1 MIYMPAWLT
10 SQLPHSL
17 LLEKDVDLTGN
28 TSRFEQNT
36 HAGAARIAFVHHKG
50 GTGKTTSCINV
61 AGWLAKMN
69 KKVLVVDLD
78 PQGNAVAALGVDRK
92 SVEASLYDVLFSKTS
107 IKEVILETDAGIW
120 LVPSSIDLLAAERQM
135 GDQANNAGLLKN
147 VLKSIEK
154 QFDYILI
161 DVGPGSTLLMING
174 IVAAGNIIVPLD
186 SGVFAYETLETLK
199 TIVLDLEEELGI
211 ETNIMMIL
219 LRDYSTSIF
228 DRIFDG
234 EPTQE
239 IKDLVSDFLIAN
251 QMPTVKIHS
260 IPYSKKVHEAQML
273 GMPISHVAPFSD
285 VGRAYKRIAQD
296 VLDHSAAP
304 VRQ

>member
-1 MIYMPAWLT
+1 MRR
-10 SQLPHSL
+10 SKSPHSS
-17 LLEKDVDLTGN
+17 LLEKDVDLTGI
-28 TSRFEQNT
+28 TGRFKQNT
-36 HAGAARIAFVHHKG
+36 YSGSAQRIAFVHHKG

-92 SVEASLYDVLFSKTS
+92 RVEGSLYDVLFSKTN
-107 IKEVILETDAGIW
+107 IKEVILETNAGVW

-135 GDQANNAGLLKN
+135 ADQANHVSLLQD

-174 IVAAGNIIVPLD
+174 IVASGNIIVPLD

-199 TIVLDLEEELGI
+199 TLVLDLEQELGI
-211 ETNIMMIL
+211 ETHVMMIL

-228 DRIFDG
+228 DRG
-234 EPTQE
+234 PTQV
-239 IKDLVSDFLIAN
+239 IKDLVSEFLMSN

-260 IPYSKKVHEAQML
+260 IPYSKKVYQAQML
-273 GMPISHVAPFSD
+273 GA
-285 VGRAYKRIAQD
+285 
-296 VLDHSAAP
+296 
-304 VRQ
+304 

>member
-1 MIYMPAWLT
+1 MRK
-10 SQLPHSL
+10 SRSHSS
-17 LLEKDVDLTGN
+17 LLEKDVELTEITG
-28 TSRFEQNT
+28 RFEQNT
-36 HAGAARIAFVHHKG
+36 HSGAQRIAFVHHKG

-92 SVEASLYDVLFSKTS
+92 RVEGSLYEVLFSKTN
-107 IKEVILETDAGIW
+107 IEEVILETDAGIW
-120 LVPSSIDLLAAERQM
+120 LVPSSIDLLSAERQM
-135 GDQANNAGLLKN
+135 SNQANHAFLLLDA
-147 VLKSIEK
+147 LKSIEK
-154 QFDYILI
+154 RFDYILI

-199 TIVLDLEEELGI
+199 TLVLDLEQELGI
-211 ETNIMMIL
+211 ETNVMMIL

-228 DRIFDG
+228 DTIFARG
-234 EPTQE
+234 PTRA
-239 IKDLVSDFLIAN
+239 IKDLVSEFLMSN

-260 IPYSKKVHEAQML
+260 IPYSKKVYSGTDARDAHFTC
-273 GMPISHVAPFSD
+273 GS
-285 VGRAYKRIAQD
+285 
-296 VLDHSAAP
+296 VL
-304 VRQ
+304 

>member
-1 MIYMPAWLT
+1 MPAWLT
-10 SQLPHSL
+10 SRLPHSL

-28 TSRFEQNT
+28 TGRFEQNT

-92 SVEASLYDVLFSKTS
+92 SVEASLYDVLFSKMS
-107 IKEVILETDAGIW
+107 IKEVILETDAGVW

-135 GDQANNAGLLKN
+135 ADQANNASLLKD
-147 VLKSIEK
+147 VLKSIQK

-199 TIVLDLEEELGI
+199 TIVLDLEQELGI

-260 IPYSKKVHEAQML
+260 IPYSKKVYQSQML

-285 VGRAYKRIAQD
+285 IGRAYKRIAQD
-296 VLDHSAAP
+296 VLDHSTAHA
-304 VRQ
+304 R

>member
-1 MIYMPAWLT
+1 MPAWLT
-10 SQLPHSL
+10 FQLPHSL
-17 LLEKDVDLTGN
+17 PLEKDVDLTGN
-28 TSRFEQNT
+28 TGRFEQNT
-36 HAGAARIAFVHHKG
+36 HSGSAQRIAFVHHKG

-92 SVEASLYDVLFSKTS
+92 KIEGSLYDVLFSNTS
-107 IKEVILETDAGIW
+107 IKEVILETDAGVW
-120 LVPSSIDLLAAERQM
+120 LVPSSLDLLSAERQM
-135 GDQANNAGLLKN
+135 VDRANHTNLLQK

-174 IVAAGNIIVPLD
+174 IVAAGNIIIPLD

-199 TIVLDLEEELGI
+199 TLVLDLEEELGI
-211 ETNIMMIL
+211 ETNVMMIL
-219 LRDYSTSIF
+219 LREYSTSIF

-234 EPTQE
+234 EPTQV
-239 IKDLVSDFLIAN
+239 IKDLVSEFLMSN
-251 QMPTVKIHS
+251 QMPAVKIHS
-260 IPYSKKVHEAQML
+260 IPYSKKVYEAQML
-273 GMPISHVAPFSD
+273 GMPVSHVAPFSD

-296 VLDHSAAP
+296 VLNHVSAQYA
-304 VRQ
+304 R